1 MGIQA
6 HDIVASSG
14 ARLVGPSQTF
24 LHFAFDSR
32 RMNSSVPT
40 CFISITTASNDGHK
54 YIEQAIS
61 RGAVAVVC
69 KDAQRWAAQY
79 PGISFIEHS
88 NPIEVLQQW
97 ASACRKSFEGPV
109 LAITGSNGKT
119 IVKEWMFQ
127 LLGAPENVHR
137 TPGSFNSSIGVPLT
151 LSALQ
156 QAHAAAI
163 VEVGIDRPK
172 TMASMCALVN
182 PTFGIFT
189 TLGDA
194 HGEHFEND
202 EEKFAEKWQLM
213 AACQKIAA
221 HRRWIEQAKSKGL
234 HVPEALIWGEGEQ
247 WDPSVL
253 GLDTD
258 KDPQIIENKMN
269 AFLGALLLGADEG
282 AAKARLVGLEPL
294 EMRMNLVPA
303 RDGGYLLEDTYSSD
317 LESLHWAL
325 EELATHHTEKK
336 WAVLSTLS
344 APAWTDAAKEMVE
357 KYGFDRVW
365 WISNKDQLSQLTA
378 EFSAL
383 NLVDTTVLI
392 KGQRR
397 FGMEHF
403 AATLRKQPHPTW
415 AEVNLGAMRRNLQK
429 FRAKLSPSTKTM
441 AMVKADAYGTGILEV
456 ARWLENGHIDYLGV
470 AFSQEALLLRAQG
483 IVAPIMVMNA
493 EPTQFK
499 ALAQADCEVELF
511 SMDQLVPYL
520 QETASD
526 TVLKIHLKVDTGMHR
541 LGFAPAAVPAVLEEL
556 KLHKNIEVV
565 GVFSHLSSAGIPE
578 HDEFTQQQFNRFETA
593 LGQVRSHYSGAM
605 GHILNTQGIA
615 RFPEREYEMVRLG
628 IGLYGLGTYQGM
640 EPLEE
645 VVQWK
650 CRISQVGEVLPGES
664 VGYSRAFVANRS
676 KRYATLPV
684 GYADGLSRH
693 LSGGKGQVII
703 GGQAC
708 AILGNVCM
716 DMVMVDVSEIAVTA
730 GDEVVII
737 GVGQGAN
744 ELAHAVGT
752 IGYEVLTGIG
762 PRVPRFYLK
771 D

>member
-1 MGIQA
+1 MRIQA
-6 HDIVASSG
+6 HDIAASSG
-14 ARLVGPSQTF
+14 AKLVGPSQTF

-32 RMNSSVPT
+32 RMNASVPS
-40 CFISITTASNDGHK
+40 CFIALTTVSNDGHQ
-54 YIEQAIS
+54 YIEQAIV
-61 RGAVAVVC
+61 RGAVAVLC
-69 KDAQRWAAQY
+69 KDSQPWAAQY
-79 PGISFIEHS
+79 PKISFIEHS

-172 TMASMCALVN
+172 TMASMCSLVN

-194 HGEHFEND
+194 HGEHFESE

-221 HRRWIEQAKSKGL
+221 HRRWIEQAESKGL

-247 WDPSVL
+247 WDPAAL

-258 KDPQIIENKMN
+258 KNPQIIENKMN
-269 AFLGALLLGADEG
+269 AFLGALLLGAKED
-282 AAKARLVGLEPL
+282 AVKPLLAGLEPL

-317 LESLHWAL
+317 LDSLHWAL
-325 EELATHHTEKK
+325 EELAAQHTEKK

-344 APAWTDAAKEMVE
+344 APALTDAAKEKVE
-357 KYGFDRVW
+357 KYRFDRVW
-365 WISNKDQLSQLTA
+365 WISNKDQLAQLTA

-383 NLVDTTVLI
+383 NLADTTVLI

-403 AATLRKQPHPTW
+403 SATLRKQPHPTW
-415 AEVNLGAMRRNLQK
+415 VEVNLGAMRRNLQK
-429 FRAKLSPSTKTM
+429 FRAKLSPTTRTM

-483 IVAPIMVMNA
+483 IMVPIMVMNA

-520 QETASD
+520 HETASD
-526 TVLKIHLKVDTGMHR
+526 AVLKIHLKVDTGMHR
-541 LGFAPAAVPAVLEEL
+541 LGFTPAAVPAVLEEL
-556 KLHKNIEVV
+556 NRHKNIEVG
-565 GVFSHLSSAGIPE
+565 GVFSHLSSAGNPE
-578 HDEFTQQQFNRFETA
+578 YDGFTQEQFVRFETA
-593 LGQVRSHYSGAM
+593 LGQVRSYYPTAM

-628 IGLYGLGTYQGM
+628 IGLYGLGTYEGM
-640 EPLEE
+640 EPVEE

-650 CRISQVGEVLPGES
+650 CRISQVGELLPGES
-664 VGYSRAFVANRS
+664 VGYSRAFVADRT

-693 LSGGKGQVII
+693 LSGGKGRVII
-703 GGQAC
+703 NGQAC

-716 DMVMVDVSEIAVTA
+716 DMVMVDVSEVAVAA

-737 GVGQGAN
+737 GAGQGAN
-744 ELAHAVGT
+744 ELAHAAGT
-752 IGYEVLTGIG
+752 IGYEVLTRIG
-762 PRVPRFYLK
+762 SRVPRFYLK